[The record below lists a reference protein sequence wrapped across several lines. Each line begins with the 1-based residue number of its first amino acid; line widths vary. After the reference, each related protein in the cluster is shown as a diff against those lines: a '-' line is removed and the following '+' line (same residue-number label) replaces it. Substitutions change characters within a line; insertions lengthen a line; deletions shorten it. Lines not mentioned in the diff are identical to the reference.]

1 MFESILKIINRIKF
15 EGRKEIM
22 CAQSLICVRKT
33 NRFLAIHLKLLAIS
47 FLAGAKTSSTRFN
60 LIKCEGRD
68 ESMCAHSLICMRKT
82 NTLSRELMVVLT
94 VNQRG
99 PQNQFTFHLIQLR
112 S

>member
-1 MFESILKIINRIKF
+1 
-15 EGRKEIM
+15 M
-22 CAQSLICVRKT
+22 CSLVDMHVKNKPIFGHSCET
-33 NRFLAIHLKLLAIS
+33 FGHF
-47 FLAGAKTSSTRFN
+47 FLAGTQTSSTRFN
-60 LIKCEGRD
+60 LIKCEGRE